1 MELGRVLRVPAK
13 LHLLNQ
19 ETQVNQL
26 IKSKSM
32 DLLLQRN
39 VAWIASSFCLLASY
53 FWHALWAVLSCRRE
67 RKIPAPGN
75 TQVVD
80 ILLIIKMYSTDQY

>member
-13 LHLLNQ
+13 MHMLNQ
-19 ETQVNQL
+19 ETQVNQM
-26 IKSKSM
+26 IKSM

-53 FWHALWAVLSCRRE
+53 FWHALWAVLSCRRK

-80 ILLIIKMYSTDQY
+80 ILLIIKKYSTDQY